1 MIFVIVT
8 HTLKPAAIALFWIT
22 VGANLLSTTP
32 GADSMYKI
40 EVGQLDSSYEIR
52 GFAWDSHTYEVYD
65 ADELVKEYDN
75 ALFIITN
82 MQVTPQAK
90 TTCSDPSA
98 KCITSAD
105 CSHLQHKPSTTIPGL
120 YTGTCNTTTGLCL
133 AHGWCTVGDKTNTT
147 QVLQGIGN
155 LTVIAEYA
163 VNFRGFKANKTAA
176 ITKTIQEI
184 WDAVPSHGEG
194 GETLDHALS
203 NKGDASLS
211 LSIQLD
217 ISCSRN
223 YYSGLDTCDTKKS
236 FAQLESITAKQQ
248 GNTRHLE
255 RFTKKWYY
263 TAADGT
269 LMRNVTT
276 ATGILVSLD
285 PSSKIFEFSIL
296 NFLSGFGS
304 FMPYWDKANII
315 GFLILVK
322 IFKLDIVTKDRNRQP
337 EELTPITS

>member
-1 MIFVIVT
+1 M
-8 HTLKPAAIALFWIT
+8 
-22 VGANLLSTTP
+22 LSTTP

-40 EVGQLDSSYEIR
+40 EVGQLESSYEIR
-52 GFAWDSHTYEVYD
+52 GFAWDSRTYEVYD

-75 ALFIITN
+75 ALFVITN

-90 TTCSDPSA
+90 TTCSNPSA
-98 KCITSAD
+98 KCLTSAD
-105 CSHLQHKPSTTIPGL
+105 CSHLKHKPSTSMSGL
-120 YTGTCNTTTGLCL
+120 YTGTCNITAGLCL

-184 WDAVPSHGEG
+184 WDAVPSHNEG

-203 NKGDASLS
+203 TKGDSSLS

-217 ISCSRN
+217 ISCGRN

-236 FAQLESITAKQQ
+236 FDQLESITAKQQ
-248 GNTRHLE
+248 SNTRHLE

-276 ATGILVSLD
+276 ATGVLVSLD
-285 PSSKIFEFSIL
+285 TSSKIFEFSIL

-322 IFKLDIVTKDRNRQP
+322 IFKLDIVTKDRNQQP